1 MTPLLSTNSRQLPPL
16 TLTYEQLHAILYPLV
31 MDYKWGRDT
40 IHDLWKIGA
49 PLPDGSG
56 KRIIFPRKLGEWLT
70 DVLTRQ
76 GRPLSDDAKIYMQLL
91 GG

>member
-1 MTPLLSTNSRQLPPL
+1 MSDQIAGWNKLPPI
-16 TLTYEQLHAILYPLV
+16 TATYEEIHAILYPLV
-31 MDYKWGRDT
+31 MNDAWGKDT

-56 KRIIFPRKLGEWLT
+56 KRIIFPGKLASWLT

-76 GRPLSDDAKIYMQLL
+76 GRPLTEAAQFYLQLRS
-91 GG
+91 